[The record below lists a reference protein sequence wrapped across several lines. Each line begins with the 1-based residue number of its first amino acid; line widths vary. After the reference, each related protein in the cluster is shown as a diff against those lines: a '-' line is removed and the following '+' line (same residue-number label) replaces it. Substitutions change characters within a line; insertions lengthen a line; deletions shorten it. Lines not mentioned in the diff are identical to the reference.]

1 MVACMASASADQ
13 GDDLDPVVLPELGLA
28 VQPLGYQGAV
38 HLDGTDR
45 LLEAEPGQQVRH
57 APALGEFHRLSVHGH
72 EHRSYPSRVRPAI
85 LMLVPCLALVACS
98 KPAIDTGT
106 PEALLEAVR
115 IAVEDGRPEIL
126 PDLIDVPVREV
137 EFADGVTEASAVED
151 VRGKLK
157 DMLAQLWRVTV
168 KLRDRF
174 PGQVSKELAAAQSD
188 LVPKDFREG
197 FARFF
202 ADPFGELQRERVNL
216 KVEDLGDGTAAL
228 LWKDEPLWGGAIA
241 IEERSGGWR
250 FVVPVELLRS
260 NEYFPDTRE
269 EWAILASMML
279 GIENSLTDFERE
291 LDEGKFRDLKA
302 ASTRVGRLVGE
313 SVVVQSV
320 IYAMMKRDEPGDTAK

>member
-1 MVACMASASADQ
+1 
-13 GDDLDPVVLPELGLA
+13 
-28 VQPLGYQGAV
+28 
-38 HLDGTDR
+38 
-45 LLEAEPGQQVRH
+45 
-57 APALGEFHRLSVHGH
+57 
-72 EHRSYPSRVRPAI
+72 
-85 LMLVPCLALVACS
+85 MLISCAALVACS
-98 KPAIDTGT
+98 KPAIDTST

-115 IAVEDGRPEIL
+115 VAVEDGRPEIL

-151 VRGKLK
+151 V
-157 DMLAQLWRVTV
+157 TV

-174 PGQVSKELAAAQSD
+174 PGQVTKELAAAQSD

-216 KVEDLGDGTAAL
+216 KAEDLGDGTAAL

-250 FVVPVELLRS
+250 FVVPVDLLRS

-279 GIENSLTDFERE
+279 GIENSLSDFERE

-320 IYAMMKRDEPGDTAK
+320 IYAMMKREDQGDDQGDATKSRDAR

>member
-1 MVACMASASADQ
+1 
-13 GDDLDPVVLPELGLA
+13 
-28 VQPLGYQGAV
+28 
-38 HLDGTDR
+38 
-45 LLEAEPGQQVRH
+45 
-57 APALGEFHRLSVHGH
+57 
-72 EHRSYPSRVRPAI
+72 
-85 LMLVPCLALVACS
+85 MLVPCLALVACS

-151 VRGKLK
+151 VRDKLK

-313 SVVVQSV
+313 SVIVQSV
-320 IYAMMKRDEPGDTAK
+320 IYAMMKRDEPVDTAK

>member
-1 MVACMASASADQ
+1 
-13 GDDLDPVVLPELGLA
+13 
-28 VQPLGYQGAV
+28 
-38 HLDGTDR
+38 
-45 LLEAEPGQQVRH
+45 
-57 APALGEFHRLSVHGH
+57 
-72 EHRSYPSRVRPAI
+72 
-85 LMLVPCLALVACS
+85 MLVPCLALVACS

-151 VRGKLK
+151 VRDKLK

-250 FVVPVELLRS
+250 FVVPVDLLRS

-320 IYAMMKRDEPGDTAK
+320 IYAMMKRDDQGDATKSRDTR